1 MMSSRLYV
9 RRVLLVAAATWL
21 TACST
26 AATPATPP
34 PDTDLSSV
42 IPPTAAIDA
51 GALFTGGTLG
61 TASGSPLRVGWVDID
76 NGSNSTANTQAVTA
90 AVTMVN
96 TELNGVG
103 GRPIE
108 LVTCARQQQLRACSA
123 ALAADPQIAVVI
135 TGNVGEFGAGL
146 RENLGDLPRVGVI
159 ATQDDEYRDPLNAFF
174 VLGTPGILRAAVTWL
189 IAGSPTGTTVEHVT
203 ILVTPRDSDVAGT
216 YAGERLKR
224 VGIEVSVVVVD
235 DVLPGERVLRDVRT
249 AVDALDPESAV
260 VNMLGPTGCVA
271 LAEALRA
278 AGKDVLVVTSGLCSS
293 KSVHDKLGDWT
304 PGWIHIAGGPD
315 LARYDQDPQAAL
327 YRDRLRLYAGPE
339 ADWTGHSSL
348 SFAAVLNVVRI
359 LSGLAADRGDISLSD
374 RGLVARAL
382 SSYQGPLFTGAGT
395 ANCGLDQQRPALCQH
410 QARAYRY
417 ESGRHWVD
425 VTGEALLS
433 VYP

>member
-1 MMSSRLYV
+1 MSSRFYV
-9 RRVLLVAAATWL
+9 RRALLVAAATWL

-26 AATPATPP
+26 PATPATPP

-42 IPPTAAIDA
+42 IPPPASIDA
-51 GALFTGGTLG
+51 GVLFTGGTLG
-61 TASGSPLRVGWVDID
+61 AASGPPLRIGWID
-76 NGSNSTANTQAVTA
+76 SGNGSNSTATTQAVTA

-96 TELNGVG
+96 TELNGIG

-123 ALAADPQIAVVI
+123 ALAADPQIAVVL

-146 RENLGDLPRVGVI
+146 RENLGDLLRVGVV
-159 ATQDDEYRDPLNAFF
+159 ATQDDEYRDSLNAFF
-174 VLGTPGILRAAVTWL
+174 VLGTPGILRAAATWL
-189 IAGSPTGTTVEHVT
+189 TAGNPAGTSVEHVT
-203 ILVTPRDSDVAGT
+203 ILVTPRDAAVVDT
-216 YAGERLKR
+216 YAGDRLERA
-224 VGIEVSVVVVD
+224 GIEVSVVVVD
-235 DVLPGERVLRDVRT
+235 DVLPDERVLRDVRT
-249 AVDALDPESAV
+249 AVDALESESAV
-260 VNMLGPTGCVA
+260 INMLGPTGCVA

-304 PGWIHIAGGPD
+304 PGWVHIAGGPD
-315 LARYDQDPQAAL
+315 LARYDQDLQAAL

-359 LSGLAADRGDISLSD
+359 LSDLAADRGDVSLSD
-374 RGLVARAL
+374 RGLVAQTLR
-382 SSYQGPLFTGAGT
+382 SYQGPLFTGAGT

-417 ESGRHWVD
+417 ESRRHWVD